1 MSGELYNKESESIIL
16 AAMLRYPDDYFSIN
30 DVGLV
35 PADFVGPENRKV
47 FKAISAVAAEK
58 RVPSFPLVLEEIR
71 LSGSDT
77 TAEYLNAL
85 QSVPASVA
93 QAKEMVV
100 VVKGLAASRG
110 LANAGAKIIELA
122 RENRADYATALTEA
136 ETLIWKVKQS
146 LPDERGTSAAD
157 ILERMAVSTQAE
169 TIPIRFSPTLN
180 DVTMGFEAGMFWVV
194 GGFSS
199 VGKSAVAV
207 NMGLDGIRA
216 RKSVGI
222 ASLEMTSET
231 YIRRFLSNMTGIPYR
246 ELRMGMTLPMDD
258 GDKLSRAKASLGRA
272 NLYIEDS
279 VSTLDK
285 IRSFAVRLKETRGL
299 DLFIV
304 DFIQNVR
311 AGGDEFSD
319 ARTVALE
326 LQSLAKELDCTVVGF
341 SQVSNEQARAAE
353 AGGQGSYYSFKGHGA
368 IRDAADVGLMLQ
380 RDQRAG
386 SPVLTMKIVKNR
398 HDAMRDITCLM
409 QLETGRITELEEEY
423 DGE

>member
-1 MSGELYNKESESIIL
+1 MI
-16 AAMLRYPDDYFSIN
+16 RYPDDYFSIN
-30 DVGLV
+30 DAGLV

-47 FKAISAVAAEK
+47 FKAIYSVASDK

-77 TAEYLNAL
+77 TVEYLNAL

-93 QAKEMVV
+93 QAKENVN
-100 VVKGLAASRG
+100 VVKGLSASRG
-110 LANAGAKIIELA
+110 LANAGAKIIEIA
-122 RENRADYATALTEA
+122 RENRADYQTAMTEA

-146 LPDERGTSAAD
+146 IPEERGNSASD

-199 VGKSAVAV
+199 VGKSAIAV

-216 RKSVGI
+216 HKSVAI
-222 ASLEMTSET
+222 ASLEMTGET
-231 YIRRFLSNMTGIPYR
+231 YVRRFLSNMTGIPYR
-246 ELRMGMTLPMDD
+246 ELRAGMTLPMDD
-258 GDKLSRAKASLGRA
+258 GERLSKAKASLSRA

-299 DLFIV
+299 DLFMV

-368 IRDAADVGLMLQ
+368 IRDAADVGVMLQ

-409 QLETGRITELEEEY
+409 QLETGRITELEGDYEE
-423 DGE
+423 